1 MTSQQGIKWMSH
13 IYIYFLFL
21 GTVFRSLAFMIRF
34 NAENL
39 PLICL
44 LTLCSAV
51 EILLKGINMKML
63 AQSQL
68 GIQLH

>member
-1 MTSQQGIKWMSH
+1 
-13 IYIYFLFL
+13 
-21 GTVFRSLAFMIRF
+21 MIRF

-63 AQSQL
+63 VFYTRSAFLNFFMRCFLWLFPLNDGCLFSFFVF
-68 GIQLH
+68 